1 MKAYQGGLVLVLGIC
16 LWGQQVNAVMS
27 ITRSLYVITIGIDA
41 YESNPL
47 QYAVADARAMAMT
60 LKRGAEIP
68 YVSGPLTEN
77 TRIGLVEL
85 VDQQAG
91 KTAILRALQAVEQ
104 AAGAGDVFVF
114 YFSGH
119 VMSHEG
125 QTYLVPH
132 DAALSDPGA
141 PDTAG
146 LIRADELQAALDKV
160 PATHRLW
167 LFDGGNYL
175 DIDTSIQG
183 THVLQATG
191 PGGMA
196 AESRGHGHYTAVL
209 LQALQGWG
217 DADQDGRVS
226 VMELMGFVGH
236 HLPAIS
242 SHRQFPTI
250 RLYGEDFP
258 LVVTLGGEN
267 LSASEGN
274 DFPMDARLETVG
286 LEDKLDVSLVDLIR
300 VYEADSQ
307 VEVTI
312 NAISPGAIRFL
323 EQQVVRMGGSVET
336 DFENLLYATL
346 PVEALRRFAMQ
357 PFVWRMDRS
366 RQVAAPPGSTD
377 TGVSIPGSDK

>member
-1 MKAYQGGLVLVLGIC
+1 MKAYQSGLVLVLGIC
-16 LWGQQVNAVMS
+16 LWGQQVNAAMS

-47 QYAVADARAMAMT
+47 QYAVADARAMSMA

-77 TRIGLVEL
+77 TRVGLVEL

-91 KTAILRALQAVEQ
+91 KTAILQALQAVEQ
-104 AAGAGDVFVF
+104 AAEAGDVFVF

-125 QTYLVPH
+125 QTYLLPH
-132 DAALSDPGA
+132 DAGLKNKAI
-141 PDTAG
+141 DTAS
-146 LIRADELQAALDKV
+146 LIAAADLQAALDKV

-167 LFDGGNYL
+167 LFDSNY
-175 DIDTSIQG
+175 IDVDSSVRG

-191 PGGMA
+191 PGGHA
-196 AESRGHGHYTAVL
+196 VEGQHGHGHFTTVL

-226 VMELMGFVGH
+226 MMELASFVGH

-242 SHRQFPTI
+242 PRDQFPTI

-258 LVVTLGGEN
+258 LVVTPEGEIFPVDTH
-267 LSASEGN
+267 SETISL
-274 DFPMDARLETVG
+274 A
-286 LEDKLDVSLVDLIR
+286 DKLDAFLVDLVR
-300 VYEADSQ
+300 VYEAGGE

-336 DFENLLYATL
+336 DFENVLYATL
-346 PVEALRRFAMQ
+346 PVEALRHFAMQ
-357 PFVWRMDRS
+357 PFVWRVDWS
-366 RQVAAPPGSTD
+366 RQVTSP
-377 TGVSIPGSDK
+377 PGSDK